1 MIIAFLF
8 ITELFILFLLS
19 QTLTNLLFV
28 FFHKLTK
35 SKRISIYLMSFLFLP
50 GTLIHE
56 LSHTLMATILF
67 VPVGKMELLPKLVGG
82 NLKLG
87 SVEVAK
93 SDPFRRI
100 LIGTA
105 PFLFGTALIIGFFL
119 YAIQTNLFNH
129 KLSVIVIS
137 YLIFEIGNT
146 MFSSRKDMEGA
157 IDVVLALIII
167 SIIFYIVGFR
177 LPTLNPELVFS
188 NPVVKQILQKATLYL
203 IAPVGIDLLLITV
216 LKLLRY

>member
-1 MIIAFLF
+1 MIFLF
-8 ITELFILFLLS
+8 LFLAEILILFLLS
-19 QTLTNLLFV
+19 KSLTNLLFG
-28 FFHKLTK
+28 FFHKITK
-35 SKRISIYLMSFLFLP
+35 NKRLSIYLMSFLFLP
-50 GTLIHE
+50 GTFIHE
-56 LSHTLMATILF
+56 VSHALMATLLF
-67 VPVGKMELLPKLVGG
+67 VPVGKMELIPKLVGQ

-93 SDPFRRI
+93 SDPVRRI

-105 PFLFGTALIIGFFL
+105 PFLFGTTLIIGFFL

-137 YLIFEIGNT
+137 YLVFEIGNT

-157 IDVVLALIII
+157 IEVVLVLIII
-167 SIIFYIVGFR
+167 STIFYLVGFR
-177 LPTLNPELVFS
+177 LPALNPELVFS
-188 NPVVKQILQKATLYL
+188 NPVVKQTLQRATLYL
-203 IAPVGIDLLLITV
+203 TAPVGIDLLLIAV